1 MPSLSFRTALVIRVA
16 LVILVTMATVS
27 GFTYLQVDTNT
38 RRVSDRVLLQTVSL
52 VDAQVSGLLR
62 KVGDQANFLAGSS
75 QPAPGEQV
83 DLQLAARSMVDVVRV
98 NAEIG
103 NMSLVV
109 DSTGEAVRVDQLP
122 NGTIEVQVSTFDPTG
137 KPVTLVSRPYG
148 PKFSADRVIPGW
160 TADYRQEQS
169 YTNARQAVRESWTK
183 TVPTGEPSS
192 GGMPGLTVGYQ
203 LADAR
208 GQFVGVVRASIG
220 SVNLNKFV
228 NQIGVGSKGFA
239 GLLDW
244 SQAGSPRVVALPVS
258 ARNLIREGNVTRV
271 ARTNEIDAPE
281 VRALLETLGKEP
293 PVEPKDAAFRYS
305 FTTDRTPYTAAAKVL
320 TGEGLPRLT
329 VVVATPYTD
338 FATGQAELIWIFL
351 TFLILAV
358 CIGVLVAMVMSI
370 RISRPLVALAQEAR
384 HVQALQ
390 LDPATITPSGITE
403 VDELAT
409 AVENMK
415 TSLRSL
421 EKLVPAEYARWLIS
435 SGQEAK
441 LGGERRHITTYFGDI
456 IGFTSLSNDLAPE
469 ELMRVLTEYLDLLSN
484 QVLAHGGTIDKF
496 NGDDVMAFWGAPTVT
511 EDHSL
516 AACRAALA
524 SMKAVANLHREWSD
538 HGRPILGA
546 SFGIATGDVIVGNV
560 GNRQRM
566 NYTVIGDSVN
576 MASRLQGLNK
586 FFGTYALVSNR
597 TRTEAG
603 HAVVARWV
611 DRVTVSGRAEPEDV
625 YELMAL
631 REEAT
636 PTQLESERL
645 HEQAKT
651 AFLARDWATAEV
663 CMNQVLAASP
673 HDGPA
678 SILRARITSLR
689 STALDV
695 NWDGS
700 HPVMGK

>member
-52 VDAQVSGLLR
+52 VDAQVGGLLR
-62 KVGDQANFLAGSS
+62 KVSDQANLLASAI
-75 QPAPGEQV
+75 QPAPEEKV
-83 DLQLAARSMVDVVRV
+83 DLQAAARAIVEVVRV
-98 NAEIG
+98 NSEIG
-103 NMSLVV
+103 NMSVVV
-109 DSTGEAVRVDQLP
+109 DETGEAVRVDQLP
-122 NGTIEVQVSTFDPTG
+122 NGTIEVQISTFDPAG

-148 PKFSADRVIPGW
+148 PGFQASRAIPGW
-160 TADYRQEQS
+160 AGDYRREAS
-169 YTNARQAVRESWTK
+169 YTNARAAVRESWTK
-183 TVPTGEPSS
+183 SVPVGEPST
-192 GGMPGLTVGYQ
+192 GGMPGITVGYQ
-203 LADAR
+203 ISDAR
-208 GQFVGVVRASIG
+208 GKFVGVVRATLG

-244 SQAGSPRVVALPVS
+244 SRPSGVQVVALPVT
-258 ARNLIREGNVTRV
+258 ARNLIREGNVTRL
-271 ARTNEIDAPE
+271 ARVNEIDAPE
-281 VRALLETLGKEP
+281 VRALLETLGKEI
-293 PVEPKDAAFRYS
+293 PVEPKDTAFRYS
-305 FTTDRTPYTAAAKVL
+305 YTSDRTPYTAAAKVL
-320 TGEGLPRLT
+320 TGEGLPALT
-329 VVVATPYTD
+329 VVVASPYTD

-351 TFLILAV
+351 TFMILAV

-390 LDPATITPSGITE
+390 LDAAVIHPSGITE

-415 TSLRSL
+415 TNLRSL

-511 EDHSL
+511 EDHAL
-516 AACRAALA
+516 AACRSALA
-524 SMKAVANLHREWSD
+524 SMKAVATMHREWSD
-538 HGRPILGA
+538 HGRPVLGA

-586 FFGTYALVSNR
+586 FFGTSALISQR

-603 HAVVARWV
+603 HMVVARWV
-611 DRVTVSGRAEPEDV
+611 DRVTVLGRAEPEDV

-631 REEAT
+631 RDEAT
-636 PTQLESERL
+636 PHQLEFERL
-645 HEQAKT
+645 HEEAKV
-651 AFLARDWATAEV
+651 AFLARDWGAAEERV
-663 CMNQVLAASP
+663 GHVLSILP
-673 HDGPA
+673 HDGPS
-678 SILRARITSLR
+678 SILRARISSLK
-689 STALDV
+689 STALDAA
-695 NWDGS
+695 WDGS
-700 HPVMGK
+700 HTVMGK

>member
-1 MPSLSFRTALVIRVA
+1 MPALSFRTALVIRVA
-16 LVILVTMATVS
+16 LIILVTMAIVS
-27 GFTYLQVDTNT
+27 GFTYLQVDANT
-38 RRVSDRVLLQTVSL
+38 RRVSDRVLLQTVNL
-52 VDAQVSGLLR
+52 VDAQVGGLLS
-62 KVGDQANFLAGSS
+62 KVSDQANLMVGAI
-75 QPAPGEQV
+75 QPAPGDKV
-83 DLQLAARSMVDVVRV
+83 DLQAAARAMVEVVRV

-109 DSTGEAVRVDQLP
+109 DETGEAVRVDQLP
-122 NGTIEVQVSTFDPTG
+122 NGSIEVQIATFDG
-137 KPVTLVSRPYG
+137 SGQPVTIISRPYG
-148 PKFSADRVIPGW
+148 PALQPSRILTGW
-160 TADYRQEQS
+160 AGDFRKEVS
-169 YTNARQAVRESWTK
+169 YAKARTAVREAWSQA
-183 TVPTGEPSS
+183 VPTGEAST
-192 GGMPGLTVGYQ
+192 GGLPGLTVGYQ
-203 LADAR
+203 LSDAR
-208 GQFVGVVRASIG
+208 GKFLGVVRATLT

-244 SQAGSPRVVALPVS
+244 SRPGAPQIVALPVS
-258 ARNLIREGNVTRV
+258 ARNLVREGNVTRV
-271 ARTNEIDAPE
+271 ARTSEIEAPE
-281 VRALLETLGKEP
+281 VKALLERLANEP
-293 PVEPKDAAFRYS
+293 PVDLRDAAYRYS
-305 FTTDRTPYTAAAKVL
+305 YTSDRTPYTAAAKVL
-320 TGEGLPRLT
+320 TGDALPHLT

-338 FATGQAELIWIFL
+338 FATGQNELVLIFF
-351 TFLILAV
+351 TFMVLAV
-358 CIGVLVAMVMSI
+358 CIGILVTMVMSI

-390 LDPATITPSGITE
+390 LEPAVMSPSGIKE

-415 TSLRSL
+415 TNLRSL

-516 AACRAALA
+516 AACRSALA
-524 SMKAVANLHREWSD
+524 SMKAVATLHAEWSD
-538 HGRPILGA
+538 HGRPLLGA

-586 FFGTYALVSNR
+586 FYGTYALISHR

-611 DRVTVSGRAEPEDV
+611 DRVTVSGRTEAEDV
-625 YELMAL
+625 YELMCL
-631 REEAT
+631 RDEAT
-636 PTQLESERL
+636 SHQIDFETL
-645 HEQAKT
+645 HQEARA
-651 AFLARDWATAEV
+651 AFLARQWETAEE
-663 CMNQVLAASP
+663 CMNKVLAVQP

-678 SILRARITSLR
+678 SILRARIASLR
-689 STALDV
+689 STNLDPA
-695 NWDGS
+695 WDGS
-700 HPVMGK
+700 HTVMGK